1 MVDRSDEARV
11 NAAVEHLFRHE
22 SGKLAASLTR
32 TFGLS
37 RIETVEDIV
46 QEALLAALR
55 AWSFR
60 GIPENPTA
68 WLHRVAKNKA
78 VDHIRKR
85 NRESHEPLEM
95 LPGMRAASQTIEIEQ
110 NFLSWEI
117 QDSQL
122 RMMFACFHPGI
133 P

>member
-1 MVDRSDEARV
+1 MSEHV
-11 NAAVEHLFRHE
+11 NDVVEHLFRQE
-22 SGKLAASLTR
+22 SGKLSASLAR
-32 TFGLS
+32 AFRLS
-37 RIETVEDIV
+37 KLGEVEDIV
-46 QEALLAALR
+46 QDTLLAALKV
-55 AWSFR
+55 WSFR
-60 GIPENPTA
+60 GVPENPTA

-122 RMMFACFHPGI
+122 RMLFACCHPGI
-133 P
+133 PV